1 MSQDMLHLFYIRS
14 GFEYFFSTVLIDHLG
29 LERVVFI
36 MNEPREDIE
45 TRVAERFPTIHTKDG
60 LVMRLFG
67 KRAGKLAFV
76 RRVFKE
82 LDLAGKRISLYSPV
96 YNETFID
103 GLRDRM
109 ERQCKEVHYFLT
121 PDGAALLRHLPR
133 KKEDSYSLIKL
144 IEMRYRIET
153 ADLRH
158 TSGAYS
164 AFIEKVY
171 HYPAKQIFADPEKV
185 EIVPVPTSDK
195 HHSNEVLVIGGLQGI
210 SKEFVDEARR
220 ISDGS
225 TVRYRMHPRNRSG
238 EEFILEQGRDWQEL
252 SIEGSLEEHLLEQPY
267 RLVVGPYSTALMF
280 NHLFVSDSESR
291 FLIDADNED
300 VDWQETAEACGIPVI
315 RIAHTTDTTDTTDTT
330 EATKSAVTE
339 GADRGQ

>member
-1 MSQDMLHLFYIRS
+1 MNQDMLHLFYIRS
-14 GFEYFFSTVLIDHLG
+14 GFEYFFSTVLIEHLG
-29 LERVVFI
+29 LVDVVFI
-36 MNEPREDIE
+36 MAEPREGIE
-45 TRVAERFPTIHTKDG
+45 TRVAERFATMHTKNS
-60 LVMRLFG
+60 LVMRAFG
-67 KRAGKLAFV
+67 KGAAKLLLV

-96 YNETFID
+96 YIETFIK
-103 GLRDRM
+103 GLRNRM
-109 ERQCKEVHYFLT
+109 ERECSEVHYFLT

-133 KKEDSYSLIKL
+133 KKEDPYTLIRL
-144 IEMRYRIET
+144 FERLYQIEA
-153 ADLRH
+153 ADVRH

-164 AFIEKVY
+164 TFIEKVY

-210 SKEFVDEARR
+210 SKEFVDEALR
-220 ISDGS
+220 ISNGS

-238 EEFILEQGRDWQEL
+238 EEFILERGRGWQEL
-252 SIEGSLEEHLLEQPY
+252 SIEGSLEEHLLERPY

-291 FLIDADNED
+291 FVIDAENED

-315 RIAHTTDTTDTTDTT
+315 RIANST
-330 EATKSAVTE
+330 EATSSAVAE
-339 GADRGQ
+339 VADRDQ

>member
-1 MSQDMLHLFYIRS
+1 MRQDMLHLFYIRS
-14 GFEYFFSTVLIDHLG
+14 GFEYFFSTVLIEHLG
-29 LERVVFI
+29 LEDVVFI

-45 TRVAERFPTIHTKDG
+45 TRVVERFATIHTKDG
-60 LVMRLFG
+60 LVMRTFG
-67 KRAGKLAFV
+67 KKAGKLAFV

-82 LDLAGKRISLYSPV
+82 LDLAGKKISLYSPV
-96 YNETFID
+96 FNETFID

-109 ERQCKEVHYFLT
+109 ERQSTEVHCFLM

-133 KKEDSYSLIKL
+133 KKESPYALIRL
-144 IEMRYRIET
+144 IERRYRIGM
-153 ADLRH
+153 ADVRH

-210 SKEFVDEARR
+210 SKEFVDEALR
-220 ISDGS
+220 ISSGS

-238 EEFILEQGRDWQEL
+238 EEFILEQGRSWQEL

-267 RLVVGPYSTALMF
+267 RLVIGPYSTALMF

-291 FLIDADNED
+291 FLIDADNQD
-300 VDWQETAEACGIPVI
+300 LDWQETAEACGIPVI
-315 RIAHTTDTTDTTDTT
+315 QVARST
-330 EATKSAVTE
+330 EVTKSAV
-339 GADRGQ
+339 A